1 MSRRG
6 SKTSLLGRLRRRR
19 FLAIDFDSAQL
30 RVADVVRGPLRPRVR
45 RLVACDMPADVQL
58 DHPEQVGQ
66 FLARVIKQ
74 HRLTRSPVVMNIP
87 RGQAVLKP
95 LRLPPG
101 TAGEETAS
109 MVQFQVQGELPFRA
123 EEAVLDFTVEAGESQ
138 SEESNGVDVLA
149 AAVRLPVVDYYR
161 NVAETAGVKLMRLG
175 LRPYANTRCVQV
187 AAPGDAGTRTAVVQ
201 VTADETQIDV
211 VENGRMVFSRSAVV
225 KVVPEEPLGEHTE
238 QTAEEL
244 IERERTTRERIDMVV
259 SEIVRSLQG
268 FAAMEN
274 AGQVDRILI
283 AGGTGLES
291 GVAEMLGQVED
302 LNCRIFNPA
311 ESVKLSGV
319 KEASAFITVIGLAF
333 EAGADREPF
342 DFLHPKK
349 PTVHRDPKRERIVAA
364 ALAAMILLFISAFG
378 SWFYLNSKEQEVDDL
393 LSRDRREEDRQDFV
407 EPLVKRVRAV
417 DEWAEESI
425 SWLDHWTKL
434 TALLPPVQQAYVEGL
449 RTSREGMTFVIHAR
463 NSDIIA
469 AFVERLREAGYE
481 PRTSK
486 DSIDQDNVFGYSRQT
501 EIALNIDSDLEI
513 DVAEL
518 DAPGRPEDD
527 DLNRPLD
534 EVRRGRRR

>member
-1 MSRRG
+1 
-6 SKTSLLGRLRRRR
+6 
-19 FLAIDFDSAQL
+19 
-30 RVADVVRGPLRPRVR
+30 
-45 RLVACDMPADVQL
+45 
-58 DHPEQVGQ
+58 
-66 FLARVIKQ
+66 
-74 HRLTRSPVVMNIP
+74 
-87 RGQAVLKP
+87 
-95 LRLPPG
+95 
-101 TAGEETAS
+101 
-109 MVQFQVQGELPFRA
+109 
-123 EEAVLDFTVEAGESQ
+123 
-138 SEESNGVDVLA
+138 
-149 AAVRLPVVDYYR
+149 
-161 NVAETAGVKLMRLG
+161 MRLG

-225 KVVPEEPLGEHTE
+225 KVVPDEHLGEHTE

-244 IERERTTRERIDMVV
+244 AERERTTRERIDMVV

-268 FAAMEN
+268 FAAMGS

-283 AGGTGLES
+283 AGGTGLET

-349 PTVHRDPKRERIVAA
+349 PNVQRDPKRERIIAA
-364 ALAAMILLFISAFG
+364 ALAAGILLFISAFG
-378 SWFYLNSKEQEVDDL
+378 SWFYLNNKAQAVDDL
-393 LSRDRREEDRQDFV
+393 LRKDRREEDRKDFV
-407 EPLVKRVRAV
+407 DPLVDRVGEVDDWV
-417 DEWAEESI
+417 DESI
-425 SWLDHWTKL
+425 YWLDHWTKL
-434 TALLPPVQQAYVEGL
+434 TALLPPVEEAYVEGL
-449 RTSREGMTFVIHAR
+449 RTSHSGMTFVIHAR

-469 AFVERLREAGYE
+469 AFVERLRDSGYE

-486 DSIDQDNVFGYSRQT
+486 DSIDEDNVFGYSRQT
-501 EIALNIDSDLEI
+501 EIALSIDADLEI
-513 DVAEL
+513 NVAEL

-534 EVRRGRRR
+534 DMRRRGRR